1 MSSSLRRPG
10 AAVTLLERAQRSR
23 THDASM
29 SWLSELSQAQRAA
42 IIGAS
47 AGWAVD
53 GFDFVLY
60 SLVMPTLI
68 ATWGMTRFQ
77 AGLIATA
84 ALLTSSIGGWVAGM
98 LADAY
103 GRVKILQLTIVWFS
117 VCTFLSGLT
126 HSFEQLAG
134 IRALQGFGFGGEGAV
149 GAVLVSAVM
158 ETKNRGKAVGIMQSG
173 YAVGWAFAALT
184 FTLFFAWL
192 PDHYAWRALFF
203 VGILPASLVV
213 YLRARGV

>member
-1 MSSSLRRPG
+1 
-10 AAVTLLERAQRSR
+10 
-23 THDASM
+23 M

-42 IIGAS
+42 NIGVS

-60 SLVMPTLI
+60 SLVTPTLI

-84 ALLTSSIGGWVAGM
+84 ALLTSSIGGWVTGM

-126 HSFEQLAG
+126 HSFEQLAA
-134 IRALQGFGFGGEGAV
+134 IRALQGFGFGGE
-149 GAVLVSAVM
+149 
-158 ETKNRGKAVGIMQSG
+158 
-173 YAVGWAFAALT
+173 
-184 FTLFFAWL
+184 
-192 PDHYAWRALFF
+192 
-203 VGILPASLVV
+203 
-213 YLRARGV
+213 